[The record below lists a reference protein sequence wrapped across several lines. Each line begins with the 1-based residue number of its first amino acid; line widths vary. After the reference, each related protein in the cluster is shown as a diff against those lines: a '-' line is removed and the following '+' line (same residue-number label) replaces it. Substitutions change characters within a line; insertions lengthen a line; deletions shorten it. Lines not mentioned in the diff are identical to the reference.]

1 MLRKRY
7 SPQVIQNFLYASL
20 DWISQDQISRARTQ
34 RREEK
39 TSNRRRDNWGR
50 GVREKQPGKAVLQ
63 GWGWLLLVVGWGL
76 LAQSGLAQEAPSS
89 VERMKFET
97 GEAYLVVEILD
108 DDLVHFEAG
117 LGAGPETGTP
127 LYTTPMVAKTDYAG
141 PTVFTDDG
149 AGQLATA
156 TLTIAVDTES
166 LCATV
171 TDQTYAPPL
180 TLSTFCPE
188 NLDKTRRDLTISAE
202 TMTHVYG
209 LGEAFRTPGE
219 TDGDWVGDERSQI
232 GLGNNMGGFSGGA
245 VGNAMFPVMVALGEQ
260 SQNYALFV
268 DGLNKQTWEFVG
280 DRWTVTTTAEPL
292 RWYVLAGPN
301 LPDLRSDYLELT
313 GRPPVPPKALFGL
326 WVSEYGYDDWA
337 ELEEK
342 RQTLDENGFPQDGFV
357 LDLQWFG
364 GIELGHSQMGGL
376 RWDEANF
383 PDPETKIA
391 QLASEE
397 GLGIVVIEESYVDR
411 NLSNY
416 GLMASQ
422 GYLVREC
429 DGCGP
434 TTMRAWWGLG
444 GMVDWTN
451 GAGAD
456 LWHDMNRQPLIEAGV
471 MGHWT
476 DLGEPEMFAPE
487 SWYAGLPGLEL
498 HDQVSN
504 HNYYNLAWAQSI
516 WRGYERNGVDQRPV
530 ILSRSGTSGI
540 QRYGVAMWSADIG
553 SNFES
558 LAAHMNAQM
567 HMAFSGV
574 DYFGSDIGGFHR
586 GGITGEALD
595 ELYTVWFANSSLLD
609 VPVRPHT
616 ENLSNAKETA
626 PDRVG
631 DLASNLANIRLRY
644 ALSPYLYSLAYEAY
658 LTGAPVVPPLVFY
671 HQADQNTRPLGNHK
685 LLGQNLLVRT
695 VTEPGMTGVDVYLP
709 AGQWVNFYS
718 GAWFDSAGGWL
729 EAVPVQTDGLFR
741 LPLFLRAGA
750 IVPLM
755 AVDEQTMNLYG
766 LRRDGS
772 VRDEL
777 IVRVVPS
784 TEATTFTLYEDDG
797 YTMAYQ
803 RGVYRTTLL
812 SQQWVDDEVR
822 VTIAAA
828 ANDYPSAVSQRNNI
842 LQLDW
847 PGQPVAGVMLGDEP
861 LAQMAT
867 KEAWDAAAT
876 GYFLDTT
883 TLWVK
888 SGVLPVTEEKQFLI
902 QLAQTNDEPSATP
915 EPVIASTPVEADA
928 PTPTEATPST
938 GLIVLGVVQ
947 VVLVAVIGWWLWRRK
962 D

>member
-1 MLRKRY
+1 MKR
-7 SPQVIQNFLYASL
+7 SPQFRPDTPSNNTTNHTIWLKGITFTLLLVLLVA
-20 DWISQDQISRARTQ
+20 RANGGLTQ
-34 RREEK
+34 
-39 TSNRRRDNWGR
+39 
-50 GVREKQPGKAVLQ
+50 EKQPGVQRIRYEAD
-63 GWGWLLLVVGWGL
+63 GAYLLVEV
-76 LAQSGLAQEAPSS
+76 
-89 VERMKFET
+89 
-97 GEAYLVVEILD
+97 LD

-117 LGAGPETGTP
+117 AGSGPSPDAP
-127 LYTTPMVAKTDYAG
+127 LFTTPMVAKTDYPG

-156 TLTIAVDTES
+156 TLTIMVDPAS
-166 LCATV
+166 LCSTV
-171 TDQTYAPPL
+171 MDETYSPPL
-180 TLSTFCPE
+180 TLSTFCLD
-188 NLDKTRRDLTISAE
+188 NLDKTRRDLVISPE
-202 TMTHVYG
+202 SMTHVYG
-209 LGEAFRTPGE
+209 LGEEFRTPGE
-219 TDGDWVGDERSQI
+219 TDGDWVGDERNQI

-260 SQNYALFV
+260 YQNYALFV
-268 DGLNKQTWEFVG
+268 DVLNKQTWEFVG
-280 DRWTVTTTAEPL
+280 NSWTVTTTGNPL
-292 RWYVLAGPN
+292 RWYVLAGPD

-337 ELEEK
+337 ELDGK
-342 RQTLDENGFPQDGFV
+342 RQTLDDNGFPQDGFV

-364 GIELGHSQMGGL
+364 GIQLGNSQMGGL
-376 RWDEANF
+376 SWDEENF

-391 QLASEE
+391 QLANEE
-397 GLGIVVIEESYVDR
+397 GLGIVVIEESYVDK
-411 NLSNY
+411 NLDNY

-429 DGCGP
+429 EGCAP

-451 GAGAD
+451 SAGTD
-456 LWHDMNRQPLIEAGV
+456 LWHDTNRQPLIEAGV

-498 HDQVSN
+498 HNQVSN

-516 WRGYERNGVDQRPV
+516 WRGYERNGVNHRPV

-540 QRYGVAMWSADIG
+540 QRFGVAMWSADIG

-558 LAAHMNAQM
+558 LATHMNAQM

-586 GGITGEALD
+586 GGISGEELD

-616 ENLSNAKETA
+616 ENLANEKETA

-658 LTGAPVVPPLVFY
+658 LTGTPVVPPLVFY
-671 HQADQNTRPLGNHK
+671 FQADENTRELGDHK
-685 LLGQNLLVRT
+685 LLGQSLLVRT
-695 VTEPGMTGVDVYLP
+695 VTEPGVMGADVYLP
-709 AGQWVNFYS
+709 AGQWVNFYT
-718 GAWFDSAGGWL
+718 GEWFDSDGGWL
-729 EAVPVQTDGLFR
+729 TAVPIQVDGLFR
-741 LPLFLRAGA
+741 LPLFVRAGA

-766 LRRDGS
+766 MRRDGS

-777 IVRVVPS
+777 MVRVVPS

-797 YTMAYQ
+797 RTVAYQ
-803 RGVYRTTLL
+803 SGEYRTTVLR
-812 SQQWVDDEVR
+812 QQWLDDEVT
-822 VTIAAA
+822 VTISAA
-828 ANDYPSAVSQRNNI
+828 ANDYANAISQRNNV

-861 LAQMAT
+861 LPQMAT

-876 GYFLDTT
+876 GYFLDET
-883 TLWVK
+883 TLWIK
-888 SGVLPVTEEKQFLI
+888 SGVLPVTEEKRFAI
-902 QLAQTNDEPSATP
+902 QLAQTGDEAPSPPAT
-915 EPVIASTPVEADA
+915 VAAGTPVQANE
-928 PTPTEATPST
+928 PTTTDSTPST

-947 VVLVAVIGWWLWRRK
+947 VVLMVLIVWWLWRRK